1 MFSGRHSCFQCS
13 EPSKFY
19 CLVCPIGVCRKCFA
33 ASEEF
38 TVLRG
43 VKGLCID
50 CWKLMEIVEQNLD
63 HDYNG
68 VSVIMKF

>member
-1 MFSGRHSCFQCS
+1 
-13 EPSKFY
+13 
-19 CLVCPIGVCRKCFA
+19 VCRKCFA

-68 VSVIMKF
+68 VSVTMKF